1 MAVHQRTVAM
11 NESIFSTY
19 STGEN
24 RVTASILAVLR
35 CLALPRIERIL
46 GALMEDADFQLVRFQ
61 NQPAQGGKGVPDG
74 EIGCSCRLLLET
86 KLVRNGLNRKQLE
99 RHLDRL
105 TSTNEKD
112 RFVLVL
118 TPDDVRPELIKAIK
132 DDRLVWSSFSSLNQA
147 IDELLSDEKNEKE
160 VISER
165 EEFLLREL
173 QKMLFAESLVGSSKE
188 VLVIPARHAWP
199 LYNEVHA
206 YICKA
211 GRAFQSVKYL
221 AFYAGNQIH
230 PLIPLIQGQPHDQVV
245 FKRGKNFGRLGELV
259 KQVIGMAEQGSWPY
273 GFTVHK
279 VFLLSAPDDPDT
291 VKLDQPIINDIT
303 SRSGQR
309 TAFTQNQRYV
319 SLDALRKAKK
329 TSELEDI

>member
-1 MAVHQRTVAM
+1 M

-35 CLALPRIERIL
+35 CLALPRIEQIL

-61 NQPAQGGKGVPDG
+61 NQPAKGGEGIPDG
-74 EIGCSCRLLLET
+74 EIGSSCRLLLET
-86 KLVRNGLNRKQLE
+86 KRTRNALNREQLE

-105 TSTNEKD
+105 KSTHEKD
-112 RFVLVL
+112 QTVLVL
-118 TPDDVRPELIKAIK
+118 TPDDVRPQLIAEIK
-132 DDRLVWSSFSSLNQA
+132 DERLVWNSFAALNQA
-147 IDELLSDEKNEKE
+147 IDEMLTGEKTEKE

-173 QKMLFAESLVGSSKE
+173 QKMLLAEGLVGSSKE

-199 LYNEVHA
+199 LYKELHA
-206 YICKA
+206 YTCQP
-211 GRAFQSVKYL
+211 GRAFRPVKYI

-230 PLIPLIQGQPHDQVV
+230 PVVPMIQGQPQDQVI
-245 FKRGKNFGRLGELV
+245 FERGKYPGRLGE
-259 KQVIGMAEQGSWPY
+259 VIEQALEKTERADWPY
-273 GFTVHK
+273 KWDVHK
-279 VFLLSAPDDPDT
+279 VFLLSAPEAPET
-291 VKLDQPIINDIT
+291 IKLKQAIVNDIT
-303 SRSGQR
+303 SSSGQR

-319 SLDALRKAKK
+319 SLDALRKATK
-329 TSELEDI
+329 TSELENRD